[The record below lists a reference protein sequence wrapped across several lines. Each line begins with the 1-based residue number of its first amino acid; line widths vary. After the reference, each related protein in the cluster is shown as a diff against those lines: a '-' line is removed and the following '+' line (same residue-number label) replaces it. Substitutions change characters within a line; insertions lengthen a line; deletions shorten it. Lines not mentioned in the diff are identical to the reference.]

1 VGISGKTVPL
11 KQMTPDSDLNPSE
24 LKPVARSIS
33 VPEPLVPVEGAS
45 TGEQPPSAVRT
56 FLMNRGSGAFADRTF
71 AGLMLVCA
79 CSIFAIV
86 IFIATILVLRS
97 KLSLAAFGLKFFSS
111 QSWDPV
117 SGDFGALPFIYG
129 TLATSFL
136 ALCMAVPL
144 ALGVA
149 VFLTELC
156 PKALRTPISFLT
168 ELLAAIPSVVYGLW
182 AVFVLVP
189 IMRDQLGPFLLKWL
203 GWTGFFYGPNFG
215 VGLLT
220 ASIILAIMILPIIS
234 SLTRD
239 IMLAVPNSQ
248 REAVLALGA
257 TRWEMIRVGVLRNSR
272 IGIVGAVMLGLGR
285 ALGETMAVTMVI
297 GNHPDISKSLF
308 APGYTLASVIAN
320 EFSEATGDLYL
331 SALIEIGLAL
341 FLVTIVVNTIA
352 RLLVWAVTRGAP
364 ARVA

>member
-1 VGISGKTVPL
+1 MSGPAATSETAVSAPRI
-11 KQMTPDSDLNPSE
+11 PVVSAPSAPATT
-24 LKPVARSIS
+24 PVAT
-33 VPEPLVPVEGAS
+33 EPSPIRVFLNSCGPS
-45 TGEQPPSAVRT
+45 TLADRGFSAV
-56 FLMNRGSGAFADRTF
+56 LLA
-71 AGLMLVCA
+71 CA
-79 CSIFAIV
+79 CSIFLIV
-86 IFIATILVLRS
+86 AFILITLIHGSR
-97 KLSLAAFGLKFFSS
+97 LSLAQFGWRFFARTA
-111 QSWDPV
+111 WDPV
-117 SGDFGALPFIYG
+117 SGDFGAFPFIYG

-136 ALCMAVPL
+136 ALLMAVPL
-144 ALGVA
+144 AIGVA
-149 VFLTELC
+149 IFITELC
-156 PKALRTPISFLT
+156 PRVLRAPISFLT

-189 IMRDQLGPFLLKWL
+189 IMRDQLGPFCLRFF
-203 GWTGFFYGPNFG
+203 GWTHLFTGANFG

-239 IMLAVPNSQ
+239 IMMAVPNSQ
-248 REAVLALGA
+248 REGVLALGA
-257 TRWEMIRVGVLRNSR
+257 TRWEMIRTGVLRNSR
-272 IGIVGAVMLGLGR
+272 IGIVGAIMLGLGR

-297 GNHPDISKSLF
+297 GNHPEIPHSLF

-341 FLVTIVVNTIA
+341 FLVTIVVNIIA
-352 RLLVWAVTRGAP
+352 RGMVWAVTRGAP

>member
-1 VGISGKTVPL
+1 MTTDREPGTPL
-11 KQMTPDSDLNPSE
+11 SMPTLAPAEFVSADGP
-24 LKPVARSIS
+24 A
-33 VPEPLVPVEGAS
+33 PLS
-45 TGEQPPSAVRT
+45 TGPSPIRE
-56 FLMNRGSGAFADRTF
+56 FLNQRSSGRLADASFAT
-71 AGLMLVCA
+71 LMLICA
-79 CSIFAIV
+79 LSIFAIV
-86 IFIATILVLRS
+86 AFIFIILVSRS
-97 KLSLAAFGLKFFSS
+97 KLSLAAFGYKFFTRSA
-111 QSWDPV
+111 WDPV
-117 SGDFGALPFIYG
+117 SGDFGALPFIVG
-129 TLATSFL
+129 TLETSFL
-136 ALCMAVPL
+136 ALLMAVPL

-156 PKALRTPISFLT
+156 PRPLRAPISFLT

-189 IMRDQLGPFLLKWL
+189 IMRNSLGPFLVKTL
-203 GWTGFFYGPNFG
+203 GWTGLFGGPNFG

-239 IMLAVPNSQ
+239 IMTAVPISQ
-248 REAVLALGA
+248 REGVLALGA
-257 TRWEMIRVGVLRNSR
+257 TRWEMIRTGVLRNSR

-297 GNHPDISKSLF
+297 GNHPEIGKSLF

-331 SALIEIGLAL
+331 GALIEIGLAL
-341 FLVTIVVNTIA
+341 FLVTIVVNAIA
-352 RLLVWAVTRGAP
+352 RLMVWAVTRGAP
-364 ARVA
+364 ARAA